1 MSYQIA
7 HSSSH
12 VLIPVT
18 FVYGEE
24 SRRFN
29 GPIHPTDAPSVM
41 VLYLAD
47 GHPLRQDMHPLRVS
61 AETERYPGKEWE
73 LRTRNLEG
81 NLQTFYLGI
90 PDSCFEHAAGGPP
103 AWDTV
108 SMQVVGTPLL
118 NPGRAYSGGVD
129 ILLQPQ
135 VEFPLLPGFLNLAE
149 RFFPTLLPWNFMEGY
164 VLETFRPSPEK
175 EQLLLRVD
183 LQMDAFDKMP
193 ISLEKL
199 WDPQNWLDA
208 VVENLVPGHAGVFTV
223 QGGCFFTRAR
233 KTTHWFGG
241 RIGLEERSFR
251 SKAAKAI
258 SALGPSEHGAWVFWL
273 ACRDSAGRVGK
284 PPLGPSRKGNS
295 HFSLRHSM
303 LFRLWAHR
311 KLRPEPILP
320 GRPGPMLGKVP
331 LPEAVNALGEVADL
345 LVRHQT
351 LLQLV
356 RRASRSGWSAVDG
369 GSLLS
374 RGEAGEKARELEQ
387 SVAALQR
394 DKGDVLKE
402 LESVFDQSCG
412 FFSWDVI
419 GNPVLDNLANYLA
432 AQTGDRILASP

>member
-7 HSSSH
+7 HSSTH

-47 GHPLRQDMHPLRVS
+47 GHPLRQEMHPLRVTG
-61 AETERYPGKEWE
+61 EIERYPGKEWE
-73 LRTRNLEG
+73 LRLRELPE
-81 NLQTFYLGI
+81 NLQAFYLGI
-90 PDSCFEHAAGGPP
+90 PDSCFEDSSGGSP

-108 SMQVVGTPLL
+108 SVQVVGTPLL
-118 NPGRAYSGGVD
+118 SPARAYSGGVD
-129 ILLQPQ
+129 IQLQPR

-149 RFFPTLLPWNFMEGY
+149 RFFPTLLPWNFMEGFA
-164 VLETFRPSPEK
+164 LETFQPAPDK

-183 LQMDAFDKMP
+183 LKMDPFDKMP

-199 WDPQNWLDA
+199 WDPKNWLDA
-208 VVENLVPGHAGVFTV
+208 VVENLVPGHGGLFTV
-223 QGGCFFTRAR
+223 QGGCFYTRAR

-241 RIGLEERSFR
+241 RIGLEDRTFR
-251 SKAAKAI
+251 TKAAKAI
-258 SALGPSEHGAWVFWL
+258 SGLGPTKHGAWVFWL
-273 ACRDSAGRVGK
+273 TCRDAAGRIGIPPVGV
-284 PPLGPSRKGNS
+284 GRKGNS
-295 HFSLRHSM
+295 HFSIRHS
-303 LFRLWAHR
+303 LLYRIWAHGR
-311 KLRPEPILP
+311 LKTEVSLP
-320 GRPGPMLGKVP
+320 GRPGPLLGKVP
-331 LPEAVNALGEVADL
+331 MSEAVSALGDVAE
-345 LVRHQT
+345 LVIGHQT

-374 RGEAGEKARELEQ
+374 RGEAGERARDLEK
-387 SVAALQR
+387 SVAALER
-394 DKGDVLKE
+394 DKGEVMKD
-402 LESVFDQSCG
+402 LEAVFDKSCG

-432 AQTGDRILASP
+432 AQTGDRVLSSQ